1 VGNSIRHTLIF
12 IGLLLS
18 KLGFSQHNTLRTQF
32 IPKLHANDTIVLDS
46 LTIYS
51 PSLQLTSKGQA
62 VGTDMYFFDPLT
74 GKFCSHRTLDSV
86 LVVYRVFAFQLNR
99 PLFMYD
105 RSLITKKNTPQFE
118 QYAIPINP
126 YAPAD
131 LFGDPLNKTGSISRG
146 ITFGN
151 SQDLGVNST
160 LNMELSGK
168 IAPNLSILASIS
180 DDNIPIQPD
189 GNTNK
194 LQEFDQIYIQL
205 FNEHLKLV
213 AGDFWLSRP
222 NGFFMNYKK
231 RAQGLSLENTWQVD
245 STKKIQTQFSA
256 ALSKGKF
263 CRQIIPGI
271 EGNQG
276 PYRLRGAENEPYII
290 ILAGTERV
298 YIDGRLLERG
308 QDRDYTINYNNGEVV
323 FTSKNFITKDI
334 RIVVEFQYA
343 DQNYAR
349 TLTQS
354 ATTLTTKRG
363 RTWINAYSEQDAK
376 NQPLQQQLSLQQKA
390 LLYQIGDTLTE
401 ARLSSIDSIGFT
413 ENKILYQLK
422 DSLGYDS
429 VLVFSIDPQKAVYF
443 AVFTQVGMGNG
454 DYVLDA
460 YNALGKVYRWVA
472 PINGVAQGDY
482 APVKLLMPPKQKQMI
497 SSGFS
502 VSLSKT
508 YSLET
513 EIAYTKNDVNT
524 FSPFNAQDDHGIS
537 NRTKLTGKTLIG
549 KKNLITLENTIEGEI
564 LNTNFSPIEQYRTV
578 EFDRDWNTRNMGY
591 TGFQILSGASSKL
604 VHKTNGFVKVDAKY
618 FQIGSVYTGKK
629 LSTDGNWKQAN
640 TRADWTAA
648 YLVGDGMNQSQF
660 IRHKATFAKRFKQIE
675 LGYSDDHELNLFRD
689 QNKQLTNLSYQ
700 FFDYQFFIA
709 SADTSK
715 AHYKIYFR
723 ERFDNRPQTDALLK
737 AAKAQTIGAEVRLK
751 RTKNQSLTIY
761 TNYRSLNI
769 LDTTLIKQRPEN
781 TMLGRIDHELKLWK
795 GALTLN
801 HFYEVGSGLE
811 LKKTFV
817 YIKVNDGQGLY
828 TWIDYN
834 ADGIKDL
841 NEFEI
846 AQYIDQ
852 ASYIRI
858 FSPSNAYRSTYSN
871 EFNQSIYWRPEKL
884 WTNPTGVKRVLSK
897 FSDQARVR
905 LQRKTSAL
913 QVDQLLNPYASMLR
927 DTTLI
932 ASSSN
937 IKNTVFFN
945 RLSTQFNADYTYS
958 ETAAKTLLASGY
970 DSKSL
975 RYHEVSF
982 RANFF
987 QKITLDMKAQQG
999 LKVSLA
1005 DYTLGRNYS
1014 VSYMTL
1020 QPALTFQ
1027 PTTTFRATVDCR
1039 FTTKQNALQYGG
1051 EQTVLKEVGSSIKVN
1066 KTEKSSFQANIKAIL
1081 IRYSGNTNSP
1091 VGYELLESL
1100 LPGMNYTWNMGLQ
1113 RELSKNLQL
1122 SIQYLGR
1129 KSETGRTIHSGGM
1142 ELRAFL

>member
-1 VGNSIRHTLIF
+1 MSISLRHILFLFSVLLCAVGH
-12 IGLLLS
+12 
-18 KLGFSQHNTLRTQF
+18 SQQNTLRSRYLTHLQA
-32 IPKLHANDTIVLDS
+32 HDTIILDT
-46 LTIYS
+46 LTVYS
-51 PSLQLTSKGQA
+51 PSIQVTCKGIKQA
-62 VGTDMYFFDPLT
+62 SEAFFFDPLT
-74 GKFCSHRTLDSV
+74 GKFCSHQDLDS
-86 LVVYRVFAFQLNR
+86 LFLTYRVFSFQLNQPR
-99 PLFMYD
+99 YMFEQ
-105 RSLITKKNTPQFE
+105 SVITPNNTAKFE
-118 QYAIPINP
+118 QYAIPITP
-126 YAPAD
+126 YSNSD
-131 LFGDPLNKTGSISRG
+131 FFGDPLTKTGSISRG
-146 ITFGN
+146 LTFGN
-151 SQDLGVNST
+151 SQDIGVNST

-231 RAQGLSLENTWQVD
+231 RAQGLTLENAWQID
-245 STKKIQTQFSA
+245 STKKIHTQFSA

-263 CRQIIPGI
+263 CRQIIPGV

-276 PYRLRGAENEPYII
+276 PYRLRGAENEPFII

-308 QDRDYTINYNNGEVV
+308 QDRDYTINYNNGEVI

-349 TLTQS
+349 TLMQS
-354 ATTLTTKRG
+354 ATTLTTKKG
-363 RTWINAYSEQDAK
+363 RIWFNAYSEQDAK
-376 NQPLQQQLSLQQKA
+376 NQSLQQQLSLQQKA

-401 ARLSSIDSIGFT
+401 ARMTSIDSIGFT

-429 VLVFSIDPQKAVYF
+429 ILVFSIDPLKAVFF
-443 AVFTQVGMGNG
+443 AVFTQVGLGNG
-454 DYVLDA
+454 DYVLDS
-460 YNALGKVYRWVA
+460 YNALGKVYKWVA
-472 PINGVAQGDY
+472 PVNGVSQGDF
-482 APVKLLMPPKQKQMI
+482 APVKLIMPPKQNQMI
-497 SSGFS
+497 SSGFNLA
-502 VSLSKT
+502 LSKT
-508 YSLET
+508 YSLES
-513 EIAYTKNDVNT
+513 ELAYTKNDLNT
-524 FSPFNAQDDHGIS
+524 FSPFNARDDHGLS
-537 NRTKLTGKTLIG
+537 NRTKLTGKSSLG
-549 KKNLITLENTIEGEI
+549 KKNLIMLENTLESEV
-564 LNTNFSPIEQYRTV
+564 LNQHFSPIEQYRTV

-591 TGFQILSGASSKL
+591 SGFQLLSGASSKL
-604 VHKTNGFVKVDAKY
+604 THKTNGSVNVDAKY
-618 FQIGSVYTGKK
+618 FQIGTEYTGKK
-629 LSTDGNWKQAN
+629 LSSNGNWKQGN
-640 TRADWTAA
+640 TRANWTAA
-648 YLVGDGMNQSQF
+648 YLVSNGINQTQF
-660 IRHKATFAKRFKQIE
+660 IRHKATLAKRLNRVEI
-675 LGYSDDHELNLFRD
+675 GYTDDHELNLFRD
-689 QNKQLTNLSYQ
+689 NNKQLQPLSYQ
-700 FFDYQFFIA
+700 FFDYQFFLA
-709 SADTSK
+709 SADTTN
-715 AHYKIYFR
+715 AFYKIYFR
-723 ERFDNRPQTDALLK
+723 ERFDGRPKADALLQ
-737 AAKAQTIGAEVRLK
+737 AAKAQTIGAEITLK
-751 RTKNQSLTIY
+751 RTKTQALTIY
-761 TNYRSLNI
+761 TNYRSLTI
-769 LDTTLIKQRPEN
+769 LDTTLIQQRPEN
-781 TMLGRIDHELKLWK
+781 TLLGRVDHELKLWK
-795 GALTLN
+795 GALTMN

-817 YIKVNDGQGLY
+817 YVKVNDGQGLY

-841 NEFEI
+841 NEFEV

-858 FSPSNAYRSTYSN
+858 FSPSNEYMSTYSN
-871 EFNQSIYWRPEKL
+871 EFNQSVYWRPEKI
-884 WTNPTGVKRVLSK
+884 WSNAAGIKRILSK

-905 LQRKTSAL
+905 LQRKTTSL
-913 QVDQLLNPYASMLR
+913 QTDQLLNPYASMLR
-927 DTTLI
+927 DTNLI

-937 IKNTVFFN
+937 IKNTLFFN
-945 RLSTQFNADYTYS
+945 RLSSQFNADYTYS
-958 ETAAKTLLASGY
+958 ETASKTLLASGY

-975 RYHEVSF
+975 RYHELSF

-987 QKITLDMKAQQG
+987 QKITVDVKAQQG
-999 LKVSLA
+999 QKVSFA

-1014 VSYMTL
+1014 VSYSTL
-1020 QPALTFQ
+1020 QPTLTFQ

-1039 FTTKQNALQYGG
+1039 FSTKQNALEYGG
-1051 EQTVLKEVGSSIKVN
+1051 EQTLVKEIGSSIKIN
-1066 KTEKSSFQANIKAIL
+1066 KTEKSSFQANVKAIS
-1081 IRYSGNTNSP
+1081 IRYEGNTNSP

-1100 LPGMNYTWNMGLQ
+1100 LPGLNFTWNMGLQ

-1122 SIQYLGR
+1122 SIQYIGR